1 VSAAVAARSPAGVL
15 GTDYRSTEVLVALF
29 VALSVPIW
37 SVVLIAIAELDKQA
51 DAPHITPGDAVP
63 IQVTPV
69 VDLDSPLLKLGG
81 KKVKAKL
88 PDRWVKPQRPTK
100 IEERKAQVSTKAGD
114 DVDDI
119 PPEDLEV
126 SDAGEAIAPDA
137 EVADQV
143 DMPEDNV
150 DAGEEGS
157 GGGHAAGSKYGTET
171 DPLKARAAGQYHD
184 RILRFLKQGFS
195 CPNVP
200 DDIKKTCRPSASVA
214 IGGDGTVTS
223 FSFNPCGNEA
233 IDGAARSAISSK
245 VGQQIPPPPEKY
257 KDLRPNSFSVAYV
270 CR

>member
-1 VSAAVAARSPAGVL
+1 MN
-15 GTDYRSTEVLVALF
+15 DIDSTNF
-29 VALSVPIW
+29 LSLP
-37 SVVLIAIAELDKQA
+37 
-51 DAPHITPGDAVP
+51 
-63 IQVTPV
+63 VTP
-69 VDLDSPLLKLGG
+69 
-81 KKVKAKL
+81 
-88 PDRWVKPQRPTK
+88 T
-100 IEERKAQVSTKAGD
+100 
-114 DVDDI
+114 I

-137 EVADQV
+137 EVADKV
-143 DMPEDNV
+143 DMPEDNT

-195 CPNVP
+195 CPAVP
-200 DDIKKTCRPSASVA
+200 DDVKKTCQPSASVS

-233 IDGAARSAISSK
+233 MDAAARSAISSK

-257 KDLRPNSFSVAYV
+257 EDLRPNSFSVAYV
-270 CR
+270 CK